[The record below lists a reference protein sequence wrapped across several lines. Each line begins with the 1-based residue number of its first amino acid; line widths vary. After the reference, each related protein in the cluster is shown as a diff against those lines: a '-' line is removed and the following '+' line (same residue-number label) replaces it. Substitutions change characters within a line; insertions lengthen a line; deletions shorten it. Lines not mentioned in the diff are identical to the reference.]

1 MCDYANLHRYTYVF
15 IFVLCRYIQRGPF
28 VHFLY
33 VCVHMCSPLR
43 TPPISAWQR
52 DKFTLRSSPV
62 DMQGAWK
69 ITIDIAMV
77 TVALLLPET
86 YNATM
91 QCMPECVCVC
101 LFVPKCMYL
110 CVKEMEWGVAV
121 AYRGWMFF
129 SRGIVC
135 DTAGRWQGLQP
146 QPEVNNMTTL
156 LVPVQKSLYIS
167 EWLPW
172 QLGAESGPNFVLDS
186 LIQMSCSAF
195 CGRFLLNVFCLF
207 GKRKR

>member
-15 IFVLCRYIQRGPF
+15 IFFLSRYIQRGPF
-28 VHFLY
+28 VHFSMC
-33 VCVHMCSPLR
+33 VCAHVLPPADSPHLCL
-43 TPPISAWQR
+43 TAWQIYITKLTCWHAGGMKDNYRYCHGNCGPAVTR
-52 DKFTLRSSPV
+52 DLQCHDAV
-62 DMQGAWK
+62 YAW
-69 ITIDIAMV
+69 V
-77 TVALLLPET
+77 
-86 YNATM
+86 
-91 QCMPECVCVC
+91 CVCVC
-101 LFVPKCMYL
+101 LCKSVCM

-156 LVPVQKSLYIS
+156 LVPVQKTLYIS

-195 CGRFLLNVFCLF
+195 CGRFLLNVFLF
-207 GKRKR
+207 V